1 MDVTFNS
8 GNTQISFKKYEDRYS
23 LILFDEKNKLQ
34 ESFNVDEN
42 TANGIEYALKHNEEL
57 KKYKFGDTWTKLMLI
72 SGCRIKGVII
82 YRLDNCTQCGVLFGQ
97 TIGSSRCIEIDV
109 SIYDAVIFHILNNAS
124 ITIKNTRKNNTNTAS
139 FIVGTKN
146 KTNNSSFDSAQKN
159 EDSNTHIMDTNE
171 DHETKKCNGKCD
183 NTTINVDERKK
194 LLDKYI
200 FNEEYER
207 AQQIHNAVGKE
218 KPIIEEELWGKLKKM
233 ENKI

>member
-109 SIYDAVIFHILNNAS
+109 SIYDAVIFHILNNS
-124 ITIKNTRKNNTNTAS
+124 SRPR
-139 FIVGTKN
+139 GT
-146 KTNNSSFDSAQKN
+146 
-159 EDSNTHIMDTNE
+159 
-171 DHETKKCNGKCD
+171 G
-183 NTTINVDERKK
+183 
-194 LLDKYI
+194 
-200 FNEEYER
+200 
-207 AQQIHNAVGKE
+207 
-218 KPIIEEELWGKLKKM
+218 
-233 ENKI
+233 